1 MAKRPQGGIYGGNPS
16 EGGFAPQEN
25 LILTDKL
32 AVALGEKLADV
43 QDQLVNNDYEKKF
56 FEWGDTVKI
65 VAIDP
70 NSVKIEARN
79 FKSSVRPMLGDI
91 EFSMTT
97 MTIDKSLAYGF
108 KIDDLTK
115 IEELWN
121 RESAYTDIAARK
133 MRETHNLLTLDLI
146 LANKDIPA
154 IGKDNMGASAHTV
167 VIPRNI
173 FANESTDPA
182 SPANELFRIVNAI
195 RMQLERTGATDRDGA
210 YSFGSNGQAE
220 LRTSAGLFIGPELKL
235 ELLNK
240 QYLRVDDVTEG
251 VIKEGKYEKFGGFIL
266 NQANELSTTSEK
278 CCPQLAALRDYL
290 QKHDSSGNTV
300 GTPGTGSVLALGD
313 HLVAIVAGTK
323 NLVTRASRVLP
334 IEKLRSEVERATKY
348 DCMEIYGEM
357 VAVPQAGV
365 VVICKL
371 PAAKVQDVDFGGF
384 YIDGVNG
391 IEDKDA
397 TTLMPQYKEQL
408 PFVTVDA
415 AGQALMP
422 QPYASIGRP
431 VGDDDSK
438 KFVDNTGY
446 TQFPATPAD
455 IATKTYVDNADAAL
469 SERIGRKA
477 NALQKINSTEVD
489 LSGEGGNYDITISF
503 DDTDN
508 SIDVTSTPES
518 EQSNDAQGEG

>member
-1 MAKRPQGGIYGGNPS
+1 MAKRPGPDGGVYGTNN
-16 EGGFAPQEN
+16 FAPQEHTM
-25 LILTDKL
+25 LTDKL
-32 AVALGEKLADV
+32 AIALGEKLADV

-79 FKSSVRPMLGDI
+79 FKSAVRPMLGDI
-91 EFSMTT
+91 DFSMTT

-146 LANKDIPA
+146 LSNADIPS
-154 IGKDNMGASAHTV
+154 IGKDNMDSSAHTV
-167 VIPRNI
+167 VIPKNI
-173 FANESTDPA
+173 FTNENTDPA

-195 RMQLERTGATDRDGA
+195 SMQLERTGATDRDGA

-220 LRTSAGLFIGPELKL
+220 LRTNAGLFIAPELKL

-278 CCPQLAALRDYL
+278 CCPQLVKLRDYL
-290 QKHDSSGNTV
+290 QKHDSSGNAV
-300 GTPGTGSVLALGD
+300 GTAGTGSVLALGD
-313 HLVAIVAGTK
+313 HLAAIVVGTK

-334 IEKLRSEVERATKY
+334 IEKIRSEVERATKY

-371 PAAKVQDVDFGGF
+371 PAAKVQDTDFGGF
-384 YIDGVNG
+384 YIGGENS
-391 IEDKDA
+391 ISDKDA

-408 PFVTVDA
+408 PFVTVDV

-431 VGDDDSK
+431 VGADDSK

-455 IATKTYVDNADAAL
+455 MATKTYVDAGLGTKQDTIDSTHKLSATNVSGLGDLATTNA
-469 SERIGRKA
+469 E
-477 NALQKINSTEVD
+477 
-489 LSGEGGNYDITISF
+489 DIIVTATDSP
-503 DDTDN
+503 DDTTPTGYLK
-508 SIDVTSTPES
+508 IDE
-518 EQSNDAQGEG
+518 EE

>member
-1 MAKRPQGGIYGGNPS
+1 MAKRPQDGIYGGNPPT
-16 EGGFAPQEN
+16 GFAPQEN
-25 LILTDKL
+25 LMLTDKL
-32 AVALGEKLADV
+32 AIALGEKLADV

-97 MTIDKSLAYGF
+97 MTINKSLAYGF

-146 LANKDIPA
+146 LSNADIPVL
-154 IGKDNMGASAHTV
+154 GKTTP
-167 VIPRNI
+167 INI

-182 SPANELFRIVNAI
+182 SPANELFKIVNSI

-278 CCPQLAALRDYL
+278 CCPALKALRDQL
-290 QKHDSSGNTV
+290 RTASTIGASDE
-300 GTPGTGSVLALGD
+300 
-313 HLVAIVAGTK
+313 LVAIVAGTK

-334 IEKLRSEVERATKY
+334 IEKIRSEVERATKY

-371 PAAKVQDVDFGGF
+371 PAAKVMNFGGF
-384 YIDGVNG
+384 YIGGEND
-391 IEDKDA
+391 IDDKDA

-408 PFVTVDA
+408 PFVSVDA

-422 QPYASIGRP
+422 QPFASIGRP
-431 VGDDDSK
+431 VGDTDSK

-455 IATKTYVDNADAAL
+455 MATKTYVNTA
-469 SERIGRKA
+469 IGNIGNTTVKGY
-477 NALQKINSTEVD
+477 VD
-489 LSGEGGNYDITISF
+489 TGLSGKADTSSLGDLATTNAEDIIVTATS
-503 DDTDN
+503 DPSDTTATGYLK
-508 SIDVTSTPES
+508 ID
-518 EQSNDAQGEG
+518 EQEENP